1 MNAKFRLLSS
11 WILSGN
17 TDAQSWLSGRKLV
30 RTEGGLGA
38 PPSIMLLA
46 LCNLNV
52 CKMPFCMFGDRQS
65 IIVLLL
71 MIIIIMRF
79 V

>member
-1 MNAKFRLLSS
+1 M
-11 WILSGN
+11 
-17 TDAQSWLSGRKLV
+17 